1 MSSVLD
7 HVKSGLLDSR
17 LDRDSVVSLHSSLK
31 IMQILLA
38 NACCSRCCLRY
49 IGCTDF
55 RLYAYEEEELLKAY
69 EALFKEAELTWTH
82 PTTTDT
88 ICAACLGSIQFADSF
103 VDDVCTRLA
112 EEDYKVDSVC
122 LTCTL
127 PVSILP
133 RDHLMKVHVKNVLNA
148 EGHTTKLAQTWS
160 DLAVRDPKDFFK
172 YLFGMKLKEKTGLL
186 LDVDASLRMTVIIGH
201 EPTSKEHMFLTEL
214 KEPLLNVRTVRQKKV
229 RVTVGD
235 SRSCIVEALKRL
247 DNEEAKE

>member
-1 MSSVLD
+1 MTSIIDRVR
-7 HVKSGLLDSR
+7 SGLLDSI
-17 LDRDSVVSLHSSLK
+17 LDQESAVSLRSSLN
-31 IMQILLA
+31 IINVLLA

-49 IGCTDF
+49 LGCTDF
-55 RLYAYEEEELLKAY
+55 RLYAYEEQELLKAY
-69 EALFKEAELTWTH
+69 EALFNESELPWTQRN
-82 PTTTDT
+82 PST
-88 ICAACLGSIQFADSF
+88 ICTACLGSIQFADSF
-103 VDDVCTRLA
+103 VDDVCIRLA
-112 EEDYKVDSVC
+112 QEDYKVDSVC

-133 RDHLMKVHVKNVLNA
+133 RDHLMKVHVKNVLTA
-148 EGHTTKLAQTWS
+148 EGQSKIVRTWS

-186 LDVDASLRMTVIIGH
+186 LDADASLRMTVIIGH

-214 KEPLLNVRTVRQKKV
+214 KEPLLNVRSVRQKKV